1 MITLK
6 TYQTQTLE
14 ILRNYLQAVRT
25 VGARRAFDEMDKPGV
40 HSAHA
45 YGPLDGLETVP
56 YVCLRLPTGG
66 GKTLLSA
73 HTIKIAADGYLEK
86 EFPLVLW
93 LVPTNTIRAQTLET
107 LQKPGHPNR
116 ETLNDAFEGR
126 FRVYDISDFTRIPPA
141 DLLGRTCIVVA
152 TMQTLRVNN
161 TDGRKVYAH
170 NENLEPHFSFVPAN
184 APGME
189 LFEETDKKGQIKFS
203 FRNLLAWHRPLVIV
217 DEAHNNTSPLSIEVL
232 QRVKAACVIE
242 FTATPAQDSNVLHNV
257 SATELKAE
265 EMIKLPIR
273 LSEHKSWEEAVRDSI
288 LTRQRLQ
295 EIAAKDDA
303 YIRPIILLQAEEK
316 GKEVTK
322 EVLLKYLLDQEKIPR
337 EKIAVV
343 TGDQKELDGINLF
356 SRDCKIDFV
365 ITVEALKEGWDCSF
379 AYVFCSVASVYSKKD
394 VEQILGRVLRMPYA
408 KRRREED
415 LNRAY
420 AHVSRASWPNAVKQ
434 LRDRLVD
441 MGFEDSEAVGFIEK
455 VPELDFP
462 GGAVGTLF
470 TLTPPPTKIELNQDL
485 SDFPLTPEEKA
496 TVKIEKTEQGSRV
509 TLTGSVTEE
518 TIKRLSEAVQSVEAR
533 QVFELEAKRHRATW
547 HIHTSPAQRNVE
559 FLVPQLCFKFD
570 GELELAEKEAFLEVG
585 GWNLLDYSAELSEA
599 VFRLTETGAEWEI
612 DVSAAGKITEK
623 ALGKADQYDLDLVD
637 TGWTN
642 EQLCS
647 WLESRVRQP
656 DIVQPVILEFV
667 RRALAYL
674 LEKRQMPLTALV
686 RWKFVLAKILS
697 QTITQHRETASQDRY
712 QQTLFAPGAA
722 VETSFTLKFCFAP
735 NGYAPHWTY
744 EGHPHQFQKHY
755 YAAIGELKNKGEEYE
770 CAKALD
776 MSKAVKHWVR
786 NLDRRGFWLPLANA
800 KFYPDFVAELIDGR
814 TLLVEHK
821 GEIYATND
829 DSKEKCNVGFLWEEK
844 SNGKALFLMTV
855 VEKGKPSLFE
865 QISSRIG
872 PIQ

>member
-1 MITLK
+1 
-6 TYQTQTLE
+6 
-14 ILRNYLQAVRT
+14 
-25 VGARRAFDEMDKPGV
+25 
-40 HSAHA
+40 
-45 YGPLDGLETVP
+45 
-56 YVCLRLPTGG
+56 
-66 GKTLLSA
+66 
-73 HTIKIAADGYLEK
+73 
-86 EFPLVLW
+86 
-93 LVPTNTIRAQTLET
+93 
-107 LQKPGHPNR
+107 
-116 ETLNDAFEGR
+116 
-126 FRVYDISDFTRIPPA
+126 
-141 DLLGRTCIVVA
+141 
-152 TMQTLRVNN
+152 
-161 TDGRKVYAH
+161 
-170 NENLEPHFSFVPAN
+170 
-184 APGME
+184 
-189 LFEETDKKGQIKFS
+189 
-203 FRNLLAWHRPLVIV
+203 
-217 DEAHNNTSPLSIEVL
+217 
-232 QRVKAACVIE
+232 
-242 FTATPAQDSNVLHNV
+242 
-257 SATELKAE
+257 
-265 EMIKLPIR
+265 
-273 LSEHKSWEEAVRDSI
+273 
-288 LTRQRLQ
+288 
-295 EIAAKDDA
+295 
-303 YIRPIILLQAEEK
+303 
-316 GKEVTK
+316 
-322 EVLLKYLLDQEKIPR
+322 
-337 EKIAVV
+337 
-343 TGDQKELDGINLF
+343 
-356 SRDCKIDFV
+356 
-365 ITVEALKEGWDCSF
+365 
-379 AYVFCSVASVYSKKD
+379 
-394 VEQILGRVLRMPYA
+394 
-408 KRRREED
+408 
-415 LNRAY
+415 
-420 AHVSRASWPNAVKQ
+420 
-434 LRDRLVD
+434 
-441 MGFEDSEAVGFIEK
+441 
-455 VPELDFP
+455 
-462 GGAVGTLF
+462 
-470 TLTPPPTKIELNQDL
+470 
-485 SDFPLTPEEKA
+485 
-496 TVKIEKTEQGSRV
+496 
-509 TLTGSVTEE
+509 
-518 TIKRLSEAVQSVEAR
+518 
-533 QVFELEAKRHRATW
+533 
-547 HIHTSPAQRNVE
+547 
-559 FLVPQLCFKFD
+559 VPQLCFKFD